1 MSLLI
6 FQITIKQWDKGQN
19 TTSDQSARSAL
30 PSVFPITA
38 KPTLSIFNSE
48 CILDQHG
55 DDIATN
61 VFRHGRIRASV
72 LSADRVKFDR
82 FEIDNSSTG
91 LVLEYSDKGPG
102 LGKGESPNIQVLGP
116 LNEQWI
122 QARYN
127 WRYSVLESNQIYW
140 MYEEVTLN
148 AICVEEFDSN
158 VFIKTEPCVVF
169 SDLGL

>member
-19 TTSDQSARSAL
+19 STTHQNARNAL

-38 KPTLSIFNSE
+38 KPTLSIFNCE

-55 DDIATN
+55 DDIVTN
-61 VFRHGRIRASV
+61 VFSHGRIRAAVS
-72 LSADRVKFDR
+72 SPDRVKFDR
-82 FEIDNSSTG
+82 FEIVNSPTG
-91 LVLEYSDKGPG
+91 LVLEYSDKGQG
-102 LGKGESPNIQVLGP
+102 LGNGESPNIQVLGP

-148 AICVEEFDSN
+148 AMCVEAFDSHA
-158 VFIKTEPCVVF
+158 FLKTEPRIVF
-169 SDLGL
+169 NDIGS